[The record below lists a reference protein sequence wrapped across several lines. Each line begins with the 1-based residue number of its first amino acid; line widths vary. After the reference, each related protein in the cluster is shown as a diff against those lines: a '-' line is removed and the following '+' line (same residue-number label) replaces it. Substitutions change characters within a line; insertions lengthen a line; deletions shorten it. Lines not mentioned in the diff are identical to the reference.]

1 MTVDLTTLQPVLDA
15 LQDGVFITNGEG
27 MAITINHAYER
38 ITGLQ
43 RHKIVGHHVSELV
56 KHNVISK
63 SVSLEVIRERQPV
76 TLMQTIMGDRKILVS
91 GNPMFDSQGRI
102 TQVVLNVRDVT
113 ELLRAKHAE
122 EQLEQILNR
131 FEQYNNALPGK
142 EVHPGLLVGEKTKA
156 CYALAQRVAPTKVK
170 ILIQGETGTGK
181 TKLAQYIHQESDRA
195 NNPFMALNCA
205 AMPEGL
211 IEAELFGY
219 VAGAFTGA
227 SSKGKAGLLEV
238 ANGGTLFLDEIGDLP
253 LALQAKLLKVIEENK
268 YLPIGGTKLKSTN
281 VRIITATHHDLM
293 RAIDEGRFR
302 EDLYYRISV
311 LPLKLL
317 PLRQRQEEILPLFE
331 HFLSQFCEQ
340 YACERRLTSEAREL
354 IMQHSWHGNIREL
367 INTAERLVVSTTVE
381 DIQANDLPDSLRYIN
396 TSTSDVFG
404 GSLKDQVKALEA
416 RLIESALQQYGTTR
430 SAAAALG
437 INQSTL
443 VKKRQTLR
451 NDNKVSK

>member
-1 MTVDLTTLQPVLDA
+1 VRRVR
-15 LQDGVFITNGEG
+15 EG
-27 MAITINHAYER
+27 
-38 ITGLQ
+38 G
-43 RHKIVGHHVSELV
+43 
-56 KHNVISK
+56 
-63 SVSLEVIRERQPV
+63 
-76 TLMQTIMGDRKILVS
+76 
-91 GNPMFDSQGRI
+91 
-102 TQVVLNVRDVT
+102 
-113 ELLRAKHAE
+113 
-122 EQLEQILNR
+122 
-131 FEQYNNALPGK
+131 
-142 EVHPGLLVGEKTKA
+142 
-156 CYALAQRVAPTKVK
+156 
-170 ILIQGETGTGK
+170 
-181 TKLAQYIHQESDRA
+181 
-195 NNPFMALNCA
+195 
-205 AMPEGL
+205 
-211 IEAELFGY
+211 
-219 VAGAFTGA
+219 FTGSRKW
-227 SSKGKAGLLEV
+227 SS
-238 ANGGTLFLDEIGDLP
+238 LFLDEIGDLP

-367 INTAERLVVSTTVE
+367 INTAERLVVSTTEE